1 MSPHNTFESRAGA
14 GAHREGA
21 RGLLG
26 VLGARQSQR
35 VLGAHRKPV
44 GCQLHEGAHTTSERW
59 AVVRAVQ
66 RSRALK
72 ARGPLSKKLC

>member
-35 VLGAHRKPV
+35 VLGAHREPV
-44 GCQLHEGAHTTSERW
+44 GCQLHAGSAHNE
-59 AVVRAVQ
+59 
-66 RSRALK
+66 
-72 ARGPLSKKLC
+72 

>member
-35 VLGAHRKPV
+35 VLGAHSEPV
-44 GCQLHEGAHTTSERW
+44 GCQLREGAHTTSESGQWHGRCSE
-59 AVVRAVQ
+59 AEP
-66 RSRALK
+66 LK
-72 ARGPLSKKLC
+72 HVGF